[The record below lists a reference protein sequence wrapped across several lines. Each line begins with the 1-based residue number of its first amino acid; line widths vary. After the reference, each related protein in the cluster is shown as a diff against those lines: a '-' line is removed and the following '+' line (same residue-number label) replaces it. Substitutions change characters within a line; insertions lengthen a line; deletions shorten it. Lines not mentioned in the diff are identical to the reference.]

1 MSHPPIFYSVIFFI
15 IRGCLI
21 PNLDNIHYYF
31 LTEELEFSQDDYDML
46 NLCQSVGAIVGM

>member
-1 MSHPPIFYSVIFFI
+1 MMHGPIFYSVVFFL

-31 LTEELEFSQDDYDML
+31 LTEELNFTQDDYDML
-46 NLCQSVGAIVGM
+46 NLC